1 MQRHRTRLP
10 NAILPSGRVWSTLP
24 TSFLTQYL
32 LYLELE
38 MQPPDDLCITSYFDN
53 ASLLESEEAFYTRDI
68 DSLSW
73 YTNSEHD
80 VIMRLSALRT
90 ERPLR
95 LAALHVRAHQD
106 KKCELVLL
114 SRPEQLNVLA
124 DRLVTYRGTQ
134 GSSGS

>member
-1 MQRHRTRLP
+1 
-10 NAILPSGRVWSTLP
+10 
-24 TSFLTQYL
+24 
-32 LYLELE
+32 

-53 ASLLESEEAFYTRDI
+53 FSLLESEEAFYTRDI

-80 VIMRLSALRT
+80 VIIRLIRALRT
-90 ERPLR
+90 ELPLR

-106 KKCELVLL
+106 KNCELVLL

-124 DRLVTYRGTQ
+124 DRLATYRGAQ